1 LASMLGLTIAHLA
14 PLLMCTFLLAAC
26 GDVAFKRGGSAT
38 DFEAAQ
44 HRCADK
50 EGDAASY
57 RACLEE
63 AGWTTK
69 NWDIDSVSDRSVSA
83 SQAPKP
89 VEASA
94 PISKTSDK
102 IAPASAPSAIEAT
115 LYRVNAWWKTGG
127 SADALNLALAA
138 CTDSS
143 SHGASVVSRAMLD
156 CMAARGWHGT
166 VAPYAV
172 K

>member
-1 LASMLGLTIAHLA
+1 MPRHAFTRLT
-14 PLLMCTFLLAAC
+14 LLLTSAFQLAAC
-26 GDVAFKRGGSAT
+26 GDVAFKQGGSAA

-50 EGDAASY
+50 AADTAAY
-57 RACLEE
+57 RACLGA

-69 NWDIDSVSDRSVSA
+69 NWDIDSVADRSA
-83 SQAPKP
+83 PDRSQPTPLVPAL
-89 VEASA
+89 V
-94 PISKTSDK
+94 PISTTSNK
-102 IAPASAPSAIEAT
+102 IESTAKPTAVEPA
-115 LYRVNAWWKTGG
+115 LYRVNAWWKIGG

-143 SHGASVVSRAMLD
+143 GHGSSVVSRATLD
-156 CMAARGWHGT
+156 CMAAKGWHGT
-166 VAPYAV
+166 VAPGEA